1 MKTNFAGWIK
11 PGNHGTVIEAG
22 IEYIIIYSWW
32 ERMILRPVKL
42 IQKNLWLIGVSVH
55 DPVFG
60 ECTPD
65 FNCCCKGVG
74 RKTFIRIGA

>member
-1 MKTNFAGWIK
+1 
-11 PGNHGTVIEAG
+11 
-22 IEYIIIYSWW
+22 
-32 ERMILRPVKL
+32 MILRPVKL